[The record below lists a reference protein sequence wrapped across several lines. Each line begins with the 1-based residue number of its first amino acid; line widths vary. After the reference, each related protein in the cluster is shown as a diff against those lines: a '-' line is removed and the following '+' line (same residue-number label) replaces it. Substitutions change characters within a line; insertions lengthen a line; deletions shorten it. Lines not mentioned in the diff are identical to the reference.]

1 MQVRVVVLSQL
12 GVGFGC
18 DEILVDNDPIVVLSL
33 VWKIVNHRGTG
44 VEGKEVAVVV
54 LAVWGG
60 VIAKD
65 GQGALFVVVTEEGG
79 AVEGGVDVGGG
90 GGQCWGGRSG
100 PVAQDPIQSF
110 VQGGAGGEVVVLVGV
125 WGAGRGRTCC
135 VRGGGEEGCEEE
147 EKEVGGQQHRECRF
161 VVVCYYEQ
169 REEEEK
175 IVGAFK
181 GVVRKN

>member
-79 AVEGGVDVGGG
+79 AVEGGVDVELGWAKWT
-90 GGQCWGGRSG
+90 CCPKSNS
-100 PVAQDPIQSF
+100 ILC
-110 VQGGAGGEVVVLVGV
+110 AG
-125 WGAGRGRTCC
+125 WRGR
-135 VRGGGEEGCEEE
+135 
-147 EKEVGGQQHRECRF
+147 
-161 VVVCYYEQ
+161 
-169 REEEEK
+169 
-175 IVGAFK
+175 
-181 GVVRKN
+181 